1 METSLLPPL
10 PRLQFPKIV
19 KWGDTYE
26 FPYPYAT
33 LNELFCLLKR
43 GGNSD
48 LFLGK
53 DYALSSLII
62 HAVKERKFKDITV
75 FFKNARDRHI
85 FISHFKRA
93 IACATRLFT
102 DIEGEN
108 NFIPFETEIGT
119 FNEEYIQLKGKTYD
133 LRCEFIVAQAKTL
146 RGTSAPTADEGFS
159 IMHGNRDD
167 FSSDFERRVLNPLL
181 KMADQYPMYELKI
194 LYDDEDKEAI
204 SKRGKGLGV
213 GNKARTLKLSEIVN
227 NKNIK
232 CDANCRSCL
241 VKHETWE
248 DELNQQK
255 EQEVKYHYTRMP
267 WYPPPPPEIEKLT
280 IS

>member
-1 METSLLPPL
+1 METSPLPASL

-62 HAVKERKFKDITV
+62 HAIKERKFKDIAV

-85 FISHFKRA
+85 FICHFKRA

-108 NFIPFETEIGT
+108 SNFVPFEAEIAT
-119 FNEEYIQLKGKTYD
+119 FNEEYIQMRGKTYE
-133 LRCEFIVAQAKTL
+133 LRCEFIVAQTKTL
-146 RGTSAPTADEGFS
+146 RGASTPTADEGFS
-159 IMHGNRDD
+159 IMHGNKNDFSDD
-167 FSSDFERRVLNPLL
+167 FTRRVLKPLL
-181 KMADQYPMYELKI
+181 TMANQYPIYELAI
-194 LYDDEDKEAI
+194 LYDDDDDEAI
-204 SKRGKGLGV
+204 NKRGKGLGV
-213 GNKARTLKLSEIVN
+213 GNKARTLRLFDIVN

-248 DELNQQK
+248 DELKQQR

-267 WYPPPPPEIEKLT
+267 WYPEIEKLT